1 MPVFLQPVLISEKCT
16 KIIYNDLNEKDD
28 VPTAI
33 NKWRTE
39 LTPYGVD
46 DISVNDVFKICFKT
60 THDSS
65 VQWLQFRIL
74 HRILPVGYYLKK
86 INIKSLDS
94 CGFCK
99 KNVETIVHVFFSCDI
114 IHTLW
119 SELSLHIY
127 RKTSKRIG
135 FNVLNIMFGE
145 APLTCH
151 NKVIIFFILSMK
163 QYLFSCLMLNKVP
176 TLIGFLG
183 HLKIK
188 YNVKRYAAI
197 QSSKVHKFEKQWDSW
212 KEIFD

>member
-16 KIIYNDLNEKDD
+16 KIIYNYLNEKDD

-99 KNVETIVHVFFSCDI
+99 KNVETIVHVFFLVI
-114 IHTLW
+114 LYIL
-119 SELSLHIY
+119 
-127 RKTSKRIG
+127 
-135 FNVLNIMFGE
+135 FGV
-145 APLTCH
+145 
-151 NKVIIFFILSMK
+151 N
-163 QYLFSCLMLNKVP
+163 
-176 TLIGFLG
+176 
-183 HLKIK
+183 
-188 YNVKRYAAI
+188 
-197 QSSKVHKFEKQWDSW
+197 
-212 KEIFD
+212 